1 MRIPVVLDT
10 DIGTDIDDTWALV
23 MLLRSPEL
31 DPRLVLTATGDTT
44 YRARVACKL
53 LETAGRTD
61 VPVGVGVPSEAGA
74 EYQAPWVDG
83 YRLESYPGSV
93 HEDGVGALIETV
105 RSSVDLVT
113 IIAIGPATNL
123 RRAIEIAPDVAA
135 KCRIVGMYGS
145 IDRGYGPG
153 SAPVR
158 ESNVRND
165 VEALRA
171 VFAAGWDDVLITP
184 LDTCDDA
191 VLRGERF
198 SRIRDADDEL
208 LRALM
213 ENYREWSKLV
223 PWTNVT
229 FTEER
234 SSTLFDTVA
243 VYLAISE
250 DRFDVESMRISVTG
264 DGRTVRDETGFPIR
278 VAIRWTNL
286 EGYLDHLTERLLGDD
301 RRMQ

>member
-1 MRIPVVLDT
+1 MEIPVVLDT

-31 DPRLVLTATGDTT
+31 DPRLVLTATGDTV
-44 YRARVACKL
+44 YRARLACKL

-61 VPVGVGVPSEAGA
+61 VPVGIGVPSASGG
-74 EYQAPWVDG
+74 EYQAPWVGG
-83 YRLESYPGSV
+83 YRLEEYPGTV

-105 RSSVDLVT
+105 RSAVDRVT
-113 IIAIGPATNL
+113 VIAIGPATNL
-123 RRAIEIAPDVAA
+123 RRALEIAPDIAA
-135 KCRIVGMYGS
+135 KCRLVGMYGS
-145 IDRGYGPG
+145 LDRGYGPE
-153 SAPVR
+153 SAPIP

-171 VFAAGWDDVLITP
+171 VFAAAWDDVLITP

-198 SRIRDADDEL
+198 GRIRDADDDL

-213 ENYREWSKLV
+213 ENYLEWSKLV
-223 PWTNVT
+223 PWAHAT

-243 VYLAISE
+243 VYLATTE
-250 DRFDVESMRISVTG
+250 ERLTVEPTRIAVTD
-264 DGRTVRDETGFPIR
+264 DGRTVRDEDGYPVR
-278 VAIRWTNL
+278 VAIRWTDL
-286 EGYLDHLTERLLGDD
+286 EGYLDYLTARLLG
-301 RRMQ
+301 RHAVTR